1 MEVIPRGMEGLK
13 GVGWKIG
20 RRVEEEEV
28 EEPETREVRG
38 VEEGRR

>member
-20 RRVEEEEV
+20 RRVVEEV
-28 EEPETREVRG
+28 EDPETREVRG